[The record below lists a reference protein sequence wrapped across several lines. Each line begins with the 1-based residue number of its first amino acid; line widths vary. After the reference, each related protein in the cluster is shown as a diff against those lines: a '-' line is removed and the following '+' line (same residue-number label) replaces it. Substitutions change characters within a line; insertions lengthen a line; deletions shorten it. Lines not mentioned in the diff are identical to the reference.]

1 MKIDNGQ
8 LAAFAA
14 VLQEGSFEAAAR
26 RLHVT
31 PSAISQ
37 RMRQLE
43 ERLGQVLLQ
52 RGSPCQPT
60 AAGRTLARYTEQLA
74 LLEAETLAELGD
86 ADGNGLRGTSGMPLR
101 VPLAVN
107 ADSLDSWFPASF
119 DALPAE
125 PAMVFDLRV
134 EDQDHSATLLR
145 EGVVMAAVSAS
156 AEPVQGC
163 TVEPLGIMR
172 YLAVASPLL
181 IAQAFTKGV
190 NAASLSR
197 TPMLA
202 FNRKDALQARF
213 IALLIGPD
221 AEQPMPPIHYVP
233 STAGFVAFAQRGLG
247 WGMMPEPFV
256 REPLA
261 HGTLAEFA
269 PRRHL
274 DVPLYWHRWRLRSPA
289 LDAVTRAV
297 RQAASGS
304 LRPLGARA
312 PMRPSRAGKER

>member
-86 ADGNGLRGTSGMPLR
+86 GNGLRGKDGMPLR

-172 YLAVASPLL
+172 YLGVASPAL
-181 IAQAFTKGV
+181 IAEAFAGGV
-190 NAASLSR
+190 DAASLAR

-213 IALLIGPD
+213 IALLIGFD
-221 AEQPMPPIHYVP
+221 FQQPLPPTHYVP

-269 PRRHL
+269 PGRHL

-289 LDAVTRAV
+289 LDAITVAV
-297 RQAASGS
+297 RQAASKS
-304 LRPLGARA
+304 LLPLGAPGPR
-312 PMRPSRAGKER
+312 RPSRAGKKR

>member
-1 MKIDNGQ
+1 MMKIDNDQ

-86 ADGNGLRGTSGMPLR
+86 VDGNGLRDTGGVPLR

-172 YLAVASPLL
+172 YLAVASPQL
-181 IAQAFTKGV
+181 IAQAFAKGV
-190 NAASLSR
+190 NASSLSR

-221 AEQPMPPIHYVP
+221 AADSLRALDRRLRRVCPARARLGHDARALRARAAGARDARRIRAAPASGRALVLAPMAAAL
-233 STAGFVAFAQRGLG
+233 AGAR
-247 WGMMPEPFV
+247 
-256 REPLA
+256 
-261 HGTLAEFA
+261 
-269 PRRHL
+269 RRHARGAAGGGS
-274 DVPLYWHRWRLRSPA
+274 VVA
-289 LDAVTRAV
+289 AVAAV
-297 RQAASGS
+297 
-304 LRPLGARA
+304 
-312 PMRPSRAGKER
+312 AGG